1 MMEMPVVLPHK
12 ERSTNTLQ
20 LGAFAVFLF
29 LYGWNTRERGNQ
41 HGTIASKISAIRWHH
56 RVMVGYE
63 PETDAGHALL
73 MQALKRLSK
82 PVAKKHP
89 LTARMLRGI
98 FSLLDMNQSGHQL
111 VWGLLLIGYF
121 FLLRRGE
128 FLKVDGKW
136 EKYVLLFGDAQFYD
150 ESERPCKA
158 RRATMVGI
166 VLRGG
171 KNNQFGRNEIRYQFA
186 TGDPILCPVRGLAWI
201 RIANRVHKTQ
211 PWEPI
216 ARTGSNHGVE
226 NRHVVQ
232 LLKEV
237 AVVLGLNPANY
248 SSHSIRIGGTTSLLN
263 SGANPLVIKLLGRW
277 LSDCYQ
283 SYPVLTSKGTVGV
296 SKLMC

>member
-1 MMEMPVVLPHK
+1 MEMPAILSQH
-12 ERSTNTLQ
+12 ELAANTLQ
-20 LGAFAVFLF
+20 FGAFAVFLF
-29 LYGWNTRERGNQ
+29 LHGWNAKERGNQ
-41 HGTIASKISAIRWHH
+41 HGTIASKISAIRWYH
-56 RVMVGYE
+56 RALVGYE
-63 PETDAGHALL
+63 PELDAGHALL
-73 MQALKRLSK
+73 MRALKRLSK
-82 PVAKKHP
+82 PVSKKYP
-89 LTARMLRGI
+89 LTPKMMRRI
-98 FSLLDMNQSGHQL
+98 FSLLDLNQSGHQL

-136 EKYVLLFGDAQFYD
+136 ERYVLQFGDVQFYD
-150 ESERPCKA
+150 AREEPCKVKHA
-158 RRATMVGI
+158 VMIGM

-171 KNNQFGRNEIRYQFA
+171 KNNQFGRNEVRYQFA

-201 RIANRVHKTQ
+201 RLANRTHRTK

-216 ARTGSNHGVE
+216 SSLREGHGVC
-226 NRHVVQ
+226 NGHIVQ

-237 AVVLGLNPANY
+237 ATEMGLGATNY
-248 SSHSIRIGGTTSLLN
+248 STHSIRIGGSTALLN
-263 SGANPLVIKLLGRW
+263 SGANPLVIKVLGRW